1 MDDRTLER
9 RAFNALLATDL
20 LAFLQRAFRDLD
32 PRNQLLIAP
41 FVELLTEEL
50 QQVADELNDRPR
62 KTLGWARPAF
72 LITDVAIRT
81 A

>member
-50 QQVADELNDRPR
+50 QQVASGTIRR
-62 KTLGWARPAF
+62 
-72 LITDVAIRT
+72 LIINLPPDI
-81 A
+81 